1 MHSKSLIHR
10 DIKPNNFLIGHGKKK
25 HQLFMIDFGL
35 AKRYQDPKTL
45 QHIPYIE
52 GKCLTGT
59 ARFVS
64 IYTHLGIGNSFIIHI
79 N

>member
-10 DIKPNNFLIGHGKKK
+10 DIKPNNFLIGSGKKK
-25 HQLFMIDFGL
+25 HQLFMIDYGL
-35 AKRYQDPKTL
+35 AKRYQDPKTGK
-45 QHIPYIE
+45 HIPYLE

-64 IYTHLGIGNSFIIHI
+64 IYTHLGIGKGI
-79 N
+79 NTY